1 MLELFFFFF
10 FSYKKCLLFC
20 ELQWASCGEKE
31 RKQLPGL
38 GWGKAEIQGK
48 CDSKQWTPDL
58 EPRPLEQLGLRATS
72 RAEIVTAQ
80 VSRGGVASQLNVVQ
94 TSVPHTWKSHDAW
107 AGHQHPGP
115 RPAISL
121 RTRPAM
127 MRERLPDKGR
137 TAAFLDTGKHLEM
150 SGWRKWQ
157 N

>member
-1 MLELFFFFF
+1 MLELFFFSPARNVSRSVS
-10 FSYKKCLLFC
+10 FSGHHVGRRKGSNS
-20 ELQWASCGEKE
+20 QDWGEV
-31 RKQLPGL
+31 KQRS
-38 GWGKAEIQGK
+38 KGK

-58 EPRPLEQLGLRATS
+58 EPRPLERLGLQATY
-72 RAEIVTAQ
+72 RAEIATAQ

-94 TSVPHTWKSHDAW
+94 ISVPHTWKSHDAW

-127 MRERLPDKGR
+127 MREKLPDKGR